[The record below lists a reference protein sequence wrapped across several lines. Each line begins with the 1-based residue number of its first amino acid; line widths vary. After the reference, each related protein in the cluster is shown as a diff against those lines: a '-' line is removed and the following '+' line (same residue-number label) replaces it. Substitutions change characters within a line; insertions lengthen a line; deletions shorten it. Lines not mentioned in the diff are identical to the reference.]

1 MRISDWSSDV
11 CSSDL
16 RDAARLRDELEGDL
30 DQRPDAPVC
39 HAESVSTTMRHLL
52 AFLCLPLAA
61 CSIATSSD
69 EPVVQPAAAAV
80 PVPASE
86 GSVYSTGGGL
96 ALFEDRNVRRAGTL
110 LLGLLVVNIVKASES
125 EGV

>member
-30 DQRPDAPVC
+30 DQRPDAPVR

-61 CSIATSSD
+61 CAIAPSRD
-69 EPVVQPAAAAV
+69 EPVVPPEAAAV
-80 PVPASE
+80 PVPASD
-86 GSVYSTGGGL
+86 GSIYSTGGGL
-96 ALFEDRNVRRAGTL
+96 ALFEDQIGRAH
-110 LLGLLVVNIVKASES
+110 V
-125 EGV
+125 